1 MQAMIPPLMSDL
13 ALAGAPAIWA
23 QMAGLLLVTGA
34 VAGVLAG
41 LLGVGGGI
49 VLVPAFF
56 YVFQTL
62 GYGGDQLMQMC
73 LATSL
78 ATIIVTSVRSVLS
91 HNKKGAVDWQILRSW
106 GPGIAV
112 GAIVGVTVAASLRS
126 TTLQALFGVLA
137 LIIGLYMAFGRAEW
151 RLGQEMPKGARRLV
165 LSPVVGG
172 LSVLM
177 GIGGGSFGVPLM
189 SLFATPIH
197 RAVATAAGFG
207 VIIAVP
213 SVIGFLFFPID
224 AAARPPFTVGAVNL
238 VAFVVVIAMT
248 LITAPWGV
256 KLAHAMDPKPL
267 KRVFAVFL
275 ILVALNMLRKSLGL

>member
-1 MQAMIPPLMSDL
+1 MPEFS
-13 ALAGAPAIWA
+13 AIWP
-23 QMAGLLLVTGA
+23 MALMLMAIGGF
-34 VAGVLAG
+34 AGVLAG

-56 YVFQTL
+56 YAFASL
-62 GYGGDQLMQMC
+62 GYEGPQLMQVC

-78 ATIIVTSVRSVLS
+78 ATIIVTSIRSVLS
-91 HNKKGAVDWQILRSW
+91 HNKKGAVDWEILKTW
-106 GPGIAV
+106 APGIAL
-112 GAIVGVTVAASLRS
+112 GAILGMMVASSLRS
-126 TTLQALFGVLA
+126 TTLQGIFGCLA
-137 LIIGLYMAFGRAEW
+137 IVIGLYMGFGRSEW
-151 RLGQEMPKGARRLV
+151 RLGQAMPKGILRAV
-165 LSPVVGG
+165 LSPVVGF

-189 SLFATPIH
+189 SLYNTPIH

-213 SVIGFLFFPID
+213 SVAGFLLVDID
-224 AAARPPFTVGAVNL
+224 PATRPPFTVGAVN
-238 VAFVVVIAMT
+238 VPAFLLVIAMT
-248 LITAPWGV
+248 LTTAPLGV

-275 ILVALNMLRKSLGL
+275 TLVAVNMLRKALGW